1 MGKEE
6 DENGCLNEWPEPI
19 VRVQGLSE
27 SGISTI
33 PDSYVRRSRS
43 ERPEVVEEIPVIDL
57 EAVAGRKEEEEEEDN
72 DSSSLSSGARGEKMS
87 GACREWGFFQVV
99 NHGVDQELMAEMQEA
114 WREFFLLPA
123 EEKQEYANSPATYEG
138 YGSRLGV
145 EKGAKLDWCDYF
157 FLNFLPISLRDSSK
171 WPRLP
176 LPCRPLTEKYG
187 QAMACL
193 GEKLTRMMSLSLG
206 LKEDRLHQA
215 FGGDQGRGSCLR
227 VNFYPKCP
235 QPDLAFGLSPHSDPG
250 GLTILLPD
258 ANVVGLQVFHVDKWV
273 NVKPLPNSLIVNIGD
288 QIQVISNAA
297 YKSVEHRVIVN
308 SIKERV
314 SLAFFYNPGGEVVVK
329 PLDELVTE
337 NNPAMYLPMT
347 FNEYRAFIRS
357 KGPQGKSQVE
367 MLKSK
372 S

>member
-6 DENGCLNEWPEPI
+6 DDNGRRLNEWPEPI

-33 PDSYVRRSRS
+33 PDRYVRRSRR
-43 ERPEVVEEIPVIDL
+43 EPPEVAEEEIPVVDL
-57 EAVAGRKEEEEEEDN
+57 EAVAGQK
-72 DSSSLSSGARGEKMS
+72 SSFFSGVVRERIS

-114 WREFFLLPA
+114 WREFFRLPA

-157 FLNFLPISLRDSSK
+157 FLNLLPVSLRDSSK

-176 LPCRPLTEKYG
+176 LSCRPLIEKYG

-273 NVKPLPNSLIVNIGD
+273 NVKPVPNSLMVNIGD
-288 QIQVISNAA
+288 QIQVMSNAA

-337 NNPAMYLPMT
+337 NDPAMYLPMT